1 MRSFNTCL
9 RQWKGFRT
17 RNMCQ
22 LETFTCTSPIQM
34 TRTDLEK
41 SEQLLETAE
50 ELLSKV
56 EKEAKKL
63 KTELETVKEEKK
75 HSLKREQMLSEEK
88 NKILSELERS
98 KEEEEKSEIAMQS
111 LASALHQEASK
122 LKETL
127 LSLGCQ
133 DYETH
138 IEDLKLVI
146 KSTNLKYEKTL
157 HEVEIT
163 KKQFESSMVDWE
175 MREAGLVNHVKKF
188 DEEVSS
194 MGKEMNRLGNL
205 VKRAMEEA
213 AAALKKE
220 SEMKDDLK
228 DVEDEPQPLP
238 LPQSS
243 SFYAFVPPL
252 ISDKK
257 NSNNNDNGQFE
268 AEDSKNLE
276 RILRE
281 ASTAEKTVIV
291 TMMNQAY
298 ADLNSTFDVFLE
310 GFQVGDGTEKLLR
323 HVLVDMDTVW
333 LRDPFPRLI
342 PDVDFQIACDRFNG
356 NSSDTRNYADGGFK
370 FVVANHRTIEFYN
383 YWYESRLRY
392 PGNNEQDVINKIKGN
407 KYLNKIGLK
416 MRFLDT
422 THVGNFC
429 QRNWDITK
437 VCVMHG
443 NCCIGQDNK
452 IKDLRQVLDDWTAY
466 FSNGDRA
473 REFRQPMN
481 CWRSLRRQYNKERG

>member
-1 MRSFNTCL
+1 M
-9 RQWKGFRT
+9 K
-17 RNMCQ
+17 
-22 LETFTCTSPIQM
+22 
-34 TRTDLEK
+34 K

-228 DVEDEPQPLP
+228 DVEDE
-238 LPQSS
+238 
-243 SFYAFVPPL
+243 
-252 ISDKK
+252 
-257 NSNNNDNGQFE
+257 
-268 AEDSKNLE
+268 
-276 RILRE
+276 
-281 ASTAEKTVIV
+281 VI
-291 TMMNQAY
+291 
-298 ADLNSTFDVFLE
+298 
-310 GFQVGDGTEKLLR
+310 
-323 HVLVDMDTVW
+323 
-333 LRDPFPRLI
+333 
-342 PDVDFQIACDRFNG
+342 
-356 NSSDTRNYADGGFK
+356 
-370 FVVANHRTIEFYN
+370 
-383 YWYESRLRY
+383 
-392 PGNNEQDVINKIKGN
+392 
-407 KYLNKIGLK
+407 YLQEL
-416 MRFLDT
+416 
-422 THVGNFC
+422 FC
-429 QRNWDITK
+429 
-437 VCVMHG
+437 
-443 NCCIGQDNK
+443 
-452 IKDLRQVLDDWTAY
+452 
-466 FSNGDRA
+466 S
-473 REFRQPMN
+473 
-481 CWRSLRRQYNKERG
+481 